1 MPLDPELMR
10 TVLLIL
16 ALGGLLAVSLS
27 VATYLWWDLGHVEMG
42 VHGLIA
48 LVLGALLSLLLGGGL
63 MALVFYS
70 HKRGYDDR
78 QNRPDD

>member
-1 MPLDPELMR
+1 MR

-16 ALGGLLAVSLS
+16 ALGGLLAVSL
-27 VATYLWWDLGHVEMG
+27 ALAAYLWWDMGQVEIG

-48 LVLGALLSLLLGGGL
+48 LILGALLSLALGGGL

-78 QNRPDD
+78 QNRPDE

>member
-1 MPLDPELMR
+1 MR
-10 TVLLIL
+10 TILLVV

-27 VATYLWWDLGHVEMG
+27 LAAYLWWDIGHVEMG
-42 VHGLIA
+42 IHGLIA
-48 LVLGALLSLLLGGGL
+48 MVLGALLSLALGGGL

-78 QNRPDD
+78 QNRLGD